1 MQSRPHAVV
10 DTLGSPLCI
19 HLTAGNV
26 NGIGPACSLMEDL
39 PADKLLVDRAHD
51 ANKLLASA
59 EQRNH
64 EAVIPPMSGR
74 LIQQEYD
81 AHTYNNVILLNVY
94 LLS

>member
-1 MQSRPHAVV
+1 MQSRTHAVV
-10 DTLGSPLCI
+10 DTLGSPLRI
-19 HLTAGNV
+19 HLTAGTV
-26 NGIGPACSLMEDL
+26 NGIGPACSLMENL

-51 ANKLLASA
+51 ANKQLASA
-59 EQRNH
+59 ERRNH
-64 EAVIPPMSGR
+64 EAPPMPGR

>member
-1 MQSRPHAVV
+1 MQSRTHAVV
-10 DTLGSPLCI
+10 DTLGSPLRI

-26 NGIGPACSLMEDL
+26 NGIGSYAGLMEGSPAGKL
-39 PADKLLVDRAHD
+39 PADRVYD

-59 EQRNH
+59 ERRNH
-64 EAVIPPMSGR
+64 EAPPMPGR